1 MGDNF
6 KHHEMSRTNLA
17 TMYANIEGAKRGFTD
32 KDYEWAETYDSAL
45 NKSDDWLHQYVI
57 RRWRLVL
64 AGKRRRVF

>member
-45 NKSDDWLHQYVI
+45 NKSDDWLHQ
-57 RRWRLVL
+57 WANEEGL
-64 AGKRRRVF
+64 